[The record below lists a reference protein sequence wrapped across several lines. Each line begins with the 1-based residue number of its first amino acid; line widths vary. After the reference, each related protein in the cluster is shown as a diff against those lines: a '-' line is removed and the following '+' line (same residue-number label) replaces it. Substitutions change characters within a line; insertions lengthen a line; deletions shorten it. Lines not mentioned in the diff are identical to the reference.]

1 MTSVFRPNRKANDDE
16 LIKLNSLGLS
26 LQTIAKKFG
35 CHPSTVTQRLKDLGI
50 PVADTRRAFMED
62 VYNSLSGPQQEF
74 LSEKLG
80 ASTSVKEF
88 VRKLIVEEFVRS
100 Q

>member
-1 MTSVFRPNRKANDDE
+1 MTSVFRPNRKSNDED
-16 LIKLNSLGLS
+16 LIKLNNLGLS
-26 LQTIAKKFG
+26 LKYIAEQFN
-35 CHPSTVTQRLKDLGI
+35 CHPSTVTQRLKELGI
-50 PVADTRRAFMED
+50 PVADTRRSFMED
-62 VYNSLSGPQQEF
+62 IYKSLSPSQQEF

>member
-1 MTSVFRPNRKANDDE
+1 MTSVFRPNRKASDDE
-16 LIKLNSLGLS
+16 LIKYNSLGLS
-26 LQTIAKKFG
+26 LQTIAKKFN

-62 VYNSLSGPQQEF
+62 IYESLSQPQKDF
-74 LSEKLG
+74 LSEQLG
-80 ASTSVKEF
+80 PTTSVKDF
-88 VRKLIVEEFVRS
+88 VKKLIVEEFVRS